1 MCSNFGFNMHP
12 GRKPAALQWEWYN
25 FAMRL
30 YAKVRERLS
39 PTMPPMVFELNRFP
53 AKTAPAK
60 PECDGARPRGHESAG
75 SDG

>member
-25 FAMRL
+25 FVMRL
-30 YAKVRERLS
+30 IARVRERLS
-39 PTMPPMVFELNRFP
+39 PTMPPMVFELDRFP